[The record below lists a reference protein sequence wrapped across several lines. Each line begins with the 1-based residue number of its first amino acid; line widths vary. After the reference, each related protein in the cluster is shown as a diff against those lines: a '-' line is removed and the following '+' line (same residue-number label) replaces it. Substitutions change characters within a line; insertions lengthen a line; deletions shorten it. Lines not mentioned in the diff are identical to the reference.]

1 MLSREETLVAAQ
13 AAWRFR
19 ETGRFPSEL
28 VCDYR
33 GHAARTAAG
42 AETREALHAWGDI
55 AARLGVSPT
64 AYMGLLLANPEQVAH
79 ALLHTLSQSPASLG
93 WIAATGTSSAPIGSK
108 REVPERRSR
117 ANSIRIIRRRGSRA
131 R

>member
-1 MLSREETLVAAQ
+1 MLSREETFVAAQ

-33 GHAARTAAG
+33 GHEARTPAG
-42 AETREALHAWGDI
+42 AETREALQAWGDI
-55 AARLGVSPT
+55 AGRLGISPT

-93 WIAATGTSSAPIGSK
+93 WISTTGTLSAPIGA
-108 REVPERRSR
+108 E
-117 ANSIRIIRRRGSRA
+117 AGSVEA
-131 R
+131 AAQGE